1 MLNARP
7 AKRAPSKIRI
17 NLAGGP
23 DMASVDLGKVISQ
36 AVDDYKADFVVHLV
50 ATLLVAV
57 IGGAT
62 FGLLSGP
69 LIVGY
74 MRLLDKKRRGEKI
87 EIADIFKGFDSFLP
101 GLLVY
106 ILGGLAVGIG
116 FMLCFVPGLLL
127 APGWMAA
134 FCLVARG
141 ESDAIAALKRGWSS
155 SKPSLLMAAVTM
167 LVISI
172 LMSIGAIACYVGIFL
187 TLPFGF
193 IAQYHLSRQLLD
205 DAPAV

>member
-1 MLNARP
+1 
-7 AKRAPSKIRI
+7 
-17 NLAGGP
+17 
-23 DMASVDLGKVISQ
+23 MASVDLGKVISQ

-50 ATLLVAV
+50 ATLLVVV

>member
-1 MLNARP
+1 
-7 AKRAPSKIRI
+7 
-17 NLAGGP
+17 
-23 DMASVDLGKVISQ
+23 
-36 AVDDYKADFVVHLV
+36 
-50 ATLLVAV
+50 
-57 IGGAT
+57 
-62 FGLLSGP
+62 
-69 LIVGY
+69 
-74 MRLLDKKRRGEKI
+74 
-87 EIADIFKGFDSFLP
+87 
-101 GLLVY
+101 
-106 ILGGLAVGIG
+106 
-116 FMLCFVPGLLL
+116 MLCFVPGLLL

-205 DAPAV
+205 DAPRYDARTRSARVRWPARADAAGHGARAAWLP